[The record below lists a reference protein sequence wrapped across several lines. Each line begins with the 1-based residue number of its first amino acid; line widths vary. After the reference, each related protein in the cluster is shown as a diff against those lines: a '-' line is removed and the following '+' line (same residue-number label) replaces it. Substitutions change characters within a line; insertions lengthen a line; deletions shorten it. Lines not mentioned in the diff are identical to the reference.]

1 MTSPMTSLRFRPAIA
16 ALAAVL
22 GAAPALAQ
30 QPSAPP
36 AQAQPQFSAS
46 HLALAREVAIG
57 SGLTRSFDSIL
68 PQFGEQIKQ
77 QAVTRPE
84 IAKDLDATLVALAPE
99 MELQK
104 QQMIA
109 TTARV
114 FASRLSEADLKEAAA
129 FFKSPAGQKYV
140 ETQPLVLDELVR
152 EMQNWTQNAAEYLMV
167 RVRAEMAKRG
177 HQLQ

>member
-1 MTSPMTSLRFRPAIA
+1 MTPLRFRSTVA
-16 ALAAVL
+16 ALAIAL
-22 GAAPALAQ
+22 CATSALAQ
-30 QPSAPP
+30 QPSAP
-36 AQAQPQFSAS
+36 AAQPQPQYSAA

-57 SGLTRSFDSIL
+57 SGLTRSFDSII

-77 QAVTRPE
+77 QSVTRPE
-84 IAKDLDATLVALAPE
+84 ITKDLDATLATLAPE

-114 FASRLSEADLKEAAA
+114 FASRLSEAELRDVAA

-140 ETQPLVLDELVR
+140 QTQPPVLDELVR
-152 EMQNWTQNAAEYLMV
+152 EMQTWTQNVAEYLMV
-167 RVRAEMAKRG
+167 RVRAEMSKRG
-177 HQLQ
+177 HQMQ

>member
-1 MTSPMTSLRFRPAIA
+1 MTLRFRS
-16 ALAAVL
+16 ALASLTLGVFAV
-22 GAAPALAQ
+22 PALAQ

-36 AQAQPQFSAS
+36 AQAQTQYAPS
-46 HLALAREVAIG
+46 HLVLAREVAIG
-57 SGLTRSFDSIL
+57 SGLTRSFDAII
-68 PQFGEQIKQ
+68 PQFSEQIKQ

-84 IAKDLDATLVALAPE
+84 LTKDLDATLVALAPE

-114 FASRLSEADLKEAAA
+114 FASRLSEAELKEVAA
-129 FFKSPAGQKYV
+129 FFKSGAGQKYV
-140 ETQPLVLDELVR
+140 QTQPLVLDELVR
-152 EMQNWTQNAAEYLMV
+152 EMQTWTQNVAEYLMV

-177 HQLQ
+177 HQMQ

>member
-1 MTSPMTSLRFRPAIA
+1 MTSLRSSTAIA
-16 ALAAVL
+16 TLAISLLA
-22 GAAPALAQ
+22 GPTLAQ
-30 QPSAPP
+30 QPAPAPATPAP
-36 AQAQPQFSAS
+36 AQAQFSAS

-68 PQFGEQIKQ
+68 PTFSEQIKQ

-84 IAKDLDATLVALAPE
+84 LTKDLDATLTSLEPE

-104 QQMIA
+104 QQMIN

-114 FASRLSEADLKEAAA
+114 FAGRMSEAELRDVST

-140 ETQPLVLDELVR
+140 QTQPLVLDELVR
-152 EMQNWTQNAAEYLMV
+152 EMQTWTQNVAEYLMV
-167 RVRAEMAKRG
+167 RVRAEMSKRG

>member
-1 MTSPMTSLRFRPAIA
+1 MTSLRFRSALALAIA
-16 ALAAVL
+16 LC
-22 GAAPALAQ
+22 AAPALAQ
-30 QPSAPP
+30 QPSPAP
-36 AQAQPQFSAS
+36 AQPQAQYSAS

-84 IAKDLDATLVALAPE
+84 ISKDLDATLTSLQPE

-104 QQMIA
+104 QQMIT

-114 FASRLSEADLKEAAA
+114 FASRLSEAELRDVAG

-140 ETQPLVLDELVR
+140 QTQPLVLDELVR
-152 EMQNWTQNAAEYLMV
+152 EMQVWTQNVAEYLMV

-177 HQLQ
+177 HQMQ